1 MGWSGPNDNCNT
13 THTKV
18 HSISAMSFIDGF
30 RRWNGGDVGTEII
43 CELLP
48 VSVESGE
55 FWFLV
60 MVKLVEIEWI
70 TQEFQSV
77 STFSFL

>member
-1 MGWSGPNDNCNT
+1 MALD
-13 THTKV
+13 
-18 HSISAMSFIDGF
+18 
-30 RRWNGGDVGTEII
+30 GGDVGTEII

-60 MVKLVEIEWI
+60 MVKLVEIERI
-70 TQEFQSV
+70 THEFQSA
-77 STFSFL
+77 STFSFLQSSLLTPTDL

>member
-1 MGWSGPNDNCNT
+1 M
-13 THTKV
+13 
-18 HSISAMSFIDGF
+18 ALDG
-30 RRWNGGDVGTEII
+30 GYVGTEII

-60 MVKLVEIEWI
+60 MVKLAEIEWI

-77 STFSFL
+77 STFSFLQSSLLTPTGL